1 MVSVKYLGLSGTELA
16 ISESQERMAVVIAPE
31 NREKFE
37 KLMKEEN
44 LETRL
49 VAKVTEKENLVIKFR
64 GETIVDI
71 ARSFLDTNGVRQEQ
85 DVKVTAPVKQEIFK
99 SEKSRNS

>member
-1 MVSVKYLGLSGTELA
+1 
-16 ISESQERMAVVIAPE
+16 MAVVIAPE

-37 KLMKEEN
+37 QLMKEEN

-64 GETIVDI
+64 GET
-71 ARSFLDTNGVRQEQ
+71 
-85 DVKVTAPVKQEIFK
+85 
-99 SEKSRNS
+99 NS

>member
-37 KLMKEEN
+37 ALMKEE
-44 LETRL
+44 
-49 VAKVTEKENLVIKFR
+49 
-64 GETIVDI
+64 
-71 ARSFLDTNGVRQEQ
+71 
-85 DVKVTAPVKQEIFK
+85 K
-99 SEKSRNS
+99 S